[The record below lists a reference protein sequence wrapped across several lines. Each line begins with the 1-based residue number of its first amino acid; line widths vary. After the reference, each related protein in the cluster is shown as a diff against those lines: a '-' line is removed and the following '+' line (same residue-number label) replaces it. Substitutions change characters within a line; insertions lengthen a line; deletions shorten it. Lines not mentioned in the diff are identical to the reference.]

1 VKEMR
6 KLLGKESGFTLVE
19 LAIGLVIIGLLI
31 GAILGGAQMI
41 NNAKVRRQ
49 VKDLQG
55 LYAGAYTYFDKFE
68 QLPGDRGG
76 DGQFDADSTV
86 WNDMESENLAHQARR
101 SPFGGT
107 YEWGWSDTAMV
118 GTTHRQGNY
127 VSISLPP
134 EVAGNVDRQ
143 LDDGVDTTGV
153 ITADGA
159 YAGSGRI
166 DLYYFID

>member
-1 VKEMR
+1 MKEMR

-41 NNAKVRRQ
+41 NNAKIRRQ

-55 LYAGAYTYFDKFE
+55 LYAGSYTYFDKFE
-68 QLPGDRGG
+68 QLPGDRDR

-86 WNDMESENLAHQARR
+86 WNDMESENLAHQTRR

-107 YEWGWSDTAMV
+107 YEWGWSDTSMV
-118 GTTHRQGNY
+118 GTTHRQGNF
-127 VSISLPP
+127 VSINLPP
-134 EVAGNVDRQ
+134 QVAGNVDRQ

-153 ITADGA
+153 ITADGV
-159 YAGSGRI
+159 YSGSGRI

>member
-1 VKEMR
+1 
-6 KLLGKESGFTLVE
+6 
-19 LAIGLVIIGLLI
+19 
-31 GAILGGAQMI
+31 
-41 NNAKVRRQ
+41 
-49 VKDLQG
+49 
-55 LYAGAYTYFDKFE
+55 
-68 QLPGDRGG
+68 
-76 DGQFDADSTV
+76 
-86 WNDMESENLAHQARR
+86 
-101 SPFGGT
+101 
-107 YEWGWSDTAMV
+107 MV